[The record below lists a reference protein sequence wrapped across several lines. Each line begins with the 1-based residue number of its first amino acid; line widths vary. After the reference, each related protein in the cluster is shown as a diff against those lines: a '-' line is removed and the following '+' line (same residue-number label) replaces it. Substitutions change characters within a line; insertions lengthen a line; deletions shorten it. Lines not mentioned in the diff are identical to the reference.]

1 MPKFFEHPVAID
13 DRAEIFLR
21 MVCGDPE
28 IVCHCIFLLCGKFF
42 DGFIG
47 VRQPNVVDVVQ
58 NIFARLM
65 VVFAIALQDF
75 VTARRVFERHERN
88 IRAFLCAD
96 EEDERFF
103 SHHALVVVHPSHAMM
118 QRFSFTD
125 KVSRTSCDHA
135 DKGTFLGGFF
145 DGGDAQGFGAGNGG
159 ISFILARNGGKGG
172 NGRIKFYY

>member
-88 IRAFLCAD
+88 IRAFFCAN
-96 EEDERFF
+96 EEDE
-103 SHHALVVVHPSHAMM
+103 
-118 QRFSFTD
+118 
-125 KVSRTSCDHA
+125 
-135 DKGTFLGGFF
+135 
-145 DGGDAQGFGAGNGG
+145 
-159 ISFILARNGGKGG
+159 
-172 NGRIKFYY
+172 